1 MKVAM
6 PVSRCK
12 LIVVLVLAGW
22 LSGAPPPAAGAEGP
36 PALGETKVFARVPNP
51 GQPQGIVVDGDTV
64 WTTSAAFMQP
74 EVEDWPVWAF
84 DRRTGQE
91 QVDDTMHVR
100 RHGPALMAL
109 SGMALDTRG
118 RLYAVDMNGRILRT
132 TDGHRPARGRTWE
145 VYATIP
151 SHGDGSAHAPWPAGS
166 MPIDIAF
173 DAAGNAYLS
182 DVNFPGIWRVP
193 PGGGEA
199 ELWFVDSRMQ
209 GYPFGVAAARI
220 GPTGRDLY
228 FTQCASG
235 QPDSAAQGVIYRLP
249 LDHPTADQL
258 AEVHRISP
266 GACPVAL
273 AFGASGKLYVALGN
287 NFLPAPANALTNQIL
302 VLNADGTEA
311 LRFPSPG
318 DNAKQEIPYD
328 QPFFLA
334 FDGDGWLLVGNTALT
349 TPNSEHWAILK
360 AFVNDTALPLVE
372 PALP

>member
-1 MKVAM
+1 MKTAM
-6 PVSRCK
+6 VVSRSK
-12 LIVVLVLAGW
+12 LIVVMALAWW
-22 LSGAPPPAAGAEGP
+22 LSGAVPPAVSAERP
-36 PALGETKVFARVPNP
+36 PALGETRVFARVPYP

-64 WTTSAAFMQP
+64 WTSSAAFMEP

-91 QVDDTMHVR
+91 KVDDTMHVR
-100 RHGPALMAL
+100 RPGPVLMAL
-109 SGMALDTRG
+109 SGLARDARG

-132 TDGHRPARGRTWE
+132 TDGHRPARSRTWE
-145 VYATIP
+145 VYANIP
-151 SHGDGSAHAPWPAGS
+151 SHGDGSVHAPWPAGS

-173 DAAGNAYLS
+173 DAAGNAYVS

-193 PGGGEA
+193 PRGGEA

-209 GYPFGVAAARI
+209 GYPFGVAAVRI

-235 QPDSAAQGVIYRLP
+235 QPDSAAEGVIYRLP
-249 LDHPTADQL
+249 LDQPSPDQL
-258 AEVHRISP
+258 AEVHRVSP
-266 GACPVAL
+266 GACPVGL

-287 NFLPAPANALTNQIL
+287 IFLPAPANALTNQIL
-302 VLNADGTEA
+302 VLDTDGTEA
-311 LRFPSPG
+311 LRFPSPA

-328 QPFFLA
+328 QPLFMA
-334 FDGDGWLLVGNTALT
+334 FAGDGWLLVTNEALT
-349 TPNSEHWAILK
+349 TPNSKNWAILK